1 LKNTNQG
8 GGLAKQRGRLALLG
22 TVALMELQ
30 DEARRERALARF
42 SQRDDDSPAPPDGEH
57 DPLAS
62 AQSRRAL
69 PVEVH

>member
-1 LKNTNQG
+1 
-8 GGLAKQRGRLALLG
+8 
-22 TVALMELQ
+22 MELQ